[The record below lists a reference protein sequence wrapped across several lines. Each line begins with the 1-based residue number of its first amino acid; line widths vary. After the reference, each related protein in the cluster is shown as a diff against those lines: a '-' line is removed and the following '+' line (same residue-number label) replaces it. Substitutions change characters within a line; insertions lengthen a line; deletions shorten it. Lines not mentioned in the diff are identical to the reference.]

1 MDVHVGRLETTVSAV
16 DDRSEMT
23 PEFLDRVAAAVI
35 ARLQARESSESARR
49 DEAATWTSVREGRT
63 R

>member
-16 DDRSEMT
+16 DDRSEIT
-23 PEFLDRVAAAVI
+23 PEFLDRVTAAVL
-35 ARLQARESSESARR
+35 ARLQAQESSESARR
-49 DEAATWTSVREGRT
+49 DEAATWTSVRDGRT